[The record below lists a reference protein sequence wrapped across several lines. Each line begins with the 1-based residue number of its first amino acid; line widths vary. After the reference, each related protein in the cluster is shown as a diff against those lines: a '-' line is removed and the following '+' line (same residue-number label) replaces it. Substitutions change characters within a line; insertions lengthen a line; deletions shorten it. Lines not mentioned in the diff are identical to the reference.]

1 MTEVQNSSLSAKSGR
16 DSRDNRDT
24 VDLARVF
31 IGTNTGRGL
40 GTSRDNG
47 ACPYLSL
54 QAPDPVPTR
63 VLSGMWAQELVFHL
77 FPANCGS
84 PSLPSLL
91 SLLKKGQRGR
101 FGYEQ
106 GHAGSA

>member
-1 MTEVQNSSLSAKSGR
+1 MTEVQNSSLSAKSG
-16 DSRDNRDT
+16 RDNRDT

-54 QAPDPVPTR
+54 KATDPVPTR
-63 VLSGMWAQELVFHL
+63 VLSGMWAQELVF
-77 FPANCGS
+77 
-84 PSLPSLL
+84 PSVSGELRPVPTVPIVPTQKRSEGTFWL
-91 SLLKKGQRGR
+91 
-101 FGYEQ
+101 
-106 GHAGSA
+106 